1 MLRHILKNSTSA
13 TCFAKE
19 SVRLCTQPAV
29 FSSQNMDLKLT
40 RKVARLSNFN
50 DNDTDRRAHCMCRP
64 TCSLNTHGRY
74 FPSCTF
80 VRRYGTGVGD
90 PGPDL
95 LSLEGDPK
103 KNNSQMRDER
113 TYKYQKKKSSNYNQ
127 GLAGKGKVSY
137 SK

>member
-19 SVRLCTQPAV
+19 SARLCTQSAV
-29 FSSQNMDLKLT
+29 FSSQNIGLKLT

-50 DNDTDRRAHCMCRP
+50 DRKAHRRSI
-64 TCSLNTHGRY
+64 CSLNSHGRY
-74 FPSCTF
+74 SPSCTF
-80 VRRYGTGVGD
+80 VRWCGTGSGD

-103 KNNSQMRDER
+103 KNNSQIRDEK
-113 TYKYQKKKSSNYNQ
+113 TSKYQKKKSSNYNQ